1 MPLSLESNSQILT
14 PAASG
19 LSRSWDA
26 SAVVEGEES
35 AKGTFCQE
43 TVKGEPHDDMMV
55 TSDTPTR
62 LLAPRPIIDVVIAGP
77 SSPSSLDT
85 GIYPSHL
92 HDQYDIV

>member
-26 SAVVEGEES
+26 SAVGEGEES

-43 TVKGEPHDDMMV
+43 MGKDEPHDEMMV
-55 TSDTPTR
+55 SSDVPTR
-62 LLAPRPIIDVVIAGP
+62 LLASRPNVDVAIAGP
-77 SSPSSLDT
+77 STRNSLDT
-85 GIYPSHL
+85 GKYPSHL